1 MEKEELNIRVV
12 KNKKDL
18 LDFIKIPWKIYKD
31 DKNWVPPLISE
42 RKDFFN
48 PKVNP
53 FYKHA
58 EVILFLAEKEREIV
72 GRIAGLINFRHIETH
87 QEKAGFFGFFESI
100 QDFDVAKKLLDKV
113 KDWLKSKGME
123 LMRGPMNF
131 SVNDE
136 LGFLLEGFDSPPVF
150 MMTYNPEYYLDF
162 MERYG
167 MVKAK
172 DLHAYYMEKSILPP
186 ERFKRIAELVRKKKN
201 IVVRKLNLNDFEGEI
216 EKIKTIYNLAWSKN
230 WGAIPMTDEEFEHL
244 AKDFKKIVDPD
255 LVFIAEVEGEP
266 AGFSMAL
273 PDINQLL
280 IRLNGRLFPFGIFKL
295 LWFTKF
301 HRVINGLRLLT
312 MGVIHKY
319 QKRGIDTLF
328 YIDTYMNGVKKGYK
342 WAEMSWNLEDNFLI
356 NHALETFGAKL
367 YKKYRIYEMKI

>member
-1 MEKEELNIRVV
+1 MEKEELKIRVV
-12 KNKKDL
+12 ENKKDL
-18 LDFIKIPWKIYKD
+18 SDFIQLPWKIYKD

-48 PKVNP
+48 PGKNP

-58 EVILFLAEKEREIV
+58 DVVLFLAEKDKKIV
-72 GRIAGLINFRHIETH
+72 GRIAGLVNFKHIETH

-100 QDFDVAKKLLDKV
+100 EDFEVAKKLLDEV
-113 KDWLKSKGME
+113 KDWLGSKGME
-123 LMRGPMNF
+123 LIRGPMNF
-131 SVNDE
+131 SINDE
-136 LGFLLEGFDSPPVF
+136 LGFLLEGFDFPPVF
-150 MMTYNPEYYLDF
+150 MMTYNPKYYLDF
-162 MERYG
+162 MEKYG

-172 DLHAYYMEKSILPP
+172 DLYAFYMEKSIQPP

-216 EKIKTIYNLAWSKN
+216 EKIKTIYNLAWSEN

-255 LVFIAEVEGEP
+255 LVFIAEVDGEP

-280 IRLNGRLFPFGIFKL
+280 IKLNGRLFPFGIFKL
-295 LWFTKF
+295 LWFTKL
-301 HRVINGLRLLT
+301 HKIIDGLRLLT

-319 QKRGIDTLF
+319 QKRGIDTVF
-328 YIDTYMNGVKKGYK
+328 YIDTYTNGVKKGYK

>member
-1 MEKEELNIRVV
+1 MKDELKIKTVET
-12 KNKKDL
+12 KKDL
-18 LDFIKIPWKIYKD
+18 LDFIKLPWKIYKD
-31 DKNWVPPLISE
+31 YKNWVPPLISE
-42 RKDFFN
+42 KKAFFN
-48 PKVNP
+48 PQVNP
-53 FYKHA
+53 FYRHA
-58 EVILFLAEKEREIV
+58 EVILFLAEKNGEIA
-72 GRIAGLINFRHIETH
+72 GRIAGIVNHKHIETH
-87 QEKAGFFGFFESI
+87 QEKAGFFGFFEVTE
-100 QDFDVAKKLLDKV
+100 DFEVAKELLDQV
-113 KDWLKSKGME
+113 KNWLKSKGME
-123 LMRGPMNF
+123 IMRGPMNF

-136 LGFLLEGFDSPPVF
+136 IGFLLEGFDSPPVF
-150 MMTYNPEYYLDF
+150 MMSYNPKYYLEF

-172 DLHAYYMEKSILPP
+172 DLYAFYMDKSNRPP
-186 ERFKRIAELVRKKKN
+186 ERFIRIAEKIRKREN
-201 IVVRKLNLNDFEGEI
+201 IVVRKLNLKDFDTEI
-216 EKIKTIYNLAWSKN
+216 KKIKKIYNLAWSKN

-244 AKDFKKIVDPD
+244 ARDFKKIVDPD
-255 LVFIAEVEGEP
+255 LVFIAEVDGEP

-280 IRLNGRLFPFGIFKL
+280 IKLNGRLFPLGIFKL

-301 HRVINGLRLLT
+301 HKVIDGLRLLT

-319 QKRGIDTLF
+319 QKRGIDTVF
-328 YIDTYMNGVKKGYK
+328 YIDTYTNGVKKGYK

>member
-1 MEKEELNIRVV
+1 MVKEEFKIRIV

-18 LDFIKIPWKIYKD
+18 LDFIKFPWKIYKD

-48 PKVNP
+48 PEVNP

-100 QDFDVAKKLLDKV
+100 QNFEVAKKLLDNV
-113 KDWLKSKGME
+113 KDWLKSKSMV

-150 MMTYNPEYYLDF
+150 MMTYNPEYYLDL

-172 DLHAYYMEKSILPP
+172 DLYAFHMEKSMQPP
-186 ERFKRIAELVRKKKN
+186 ERFKRIAELVRKKEN
-201 IVVRKLNLNDFEGEI
+201 IVVRKLNMNDFEGEI
-216 EKIKTIYNLAWSKN
+216 EKVKTIYNLAWSKN

-255 LVFIAEVEGEP
+255 LVFIAEVDGEP

-280 IRLNGRLFPFGIFKL
+280 IKLNGRLFPFGIFKL

-328 YIDTYMNGVKKGYK
+328 YINTYTNGVKKGYE